1 MELPPALRQAV
12 DKALEGVPAAQLTR
26 ETARLSALYRN
37 DQRAAGF
44 HVSNDS
50 AARAYLAAR
59 LPATYAAA
67 RSALAA
73 VEERA
78 PDFAPQSLID
88 LGAGPGTVLWAA
100 ADAWPSIARAD
111 LVEGST
117 AMRAAGA
124 ALTEHAGVAS
134 IAWHALDVA
143 RDIPRLEPADLVT
156 VGYVLNELTPDTA
169 DALVDEAWRL
179 TRDTVVVIEPG
190 TPAGYGRILRVRSR
204 LIAAGAH
211 ILAPCP
217 HAQACPLSPPDWCH
231 FSQRVARSRQH
242 RAAKGAEVPWE
253 DERFIFLAASR
264 QPPTPSPARVIAPVQ
279 RASGHLTL
287 RLCTPSGE
295 AASRALSRRDGDTYC
310 QARRTDWGDT
320 FAG

>member
-12 DKALEGVPAAQLTR
+12 DRALEGVPAARLSR
-26 ETARLSALYRN
+26 ETARLTALYRGEE
-37 DQRAAGF
+37 RAAGF
-44 HVSNDS
+44 HVSGDE

-67 RSALAA
+67 RAALAA
-73 VEERA
+73 VEERV

-100 ADAWPSIARAD
+100 TDAWPSIARAD

-134 IAWHALDVA
+134 IAWHAADL
-143 RDIPRLEPADLVT
+143 PRGMPHLEPADLVT
-156 VGYVLNELTPDTA
+156 VGYVLNELTPGAA

-179 TRDTVVVIEPG
+179 ARDTLVVIEPG
-190 TPAGYGRILRVRSR
+190 TPAGYCRILRVRDR

-242 RAAKGAEVPWE
+242 RAAKGADVPWE
-253 DERFIFLAASR
+253 DERFIYLAASR
-264 QPPTPSPARVIAPVQ
+264 HVAPASPARVIAPPN

-295 AASRALSRRDGDTYC
+295 AASRALSRRDGDAYRE
-310 QARRTDWGDT
+310 ARRTDWGDT